1 MFRRSRNSAFIS
13 ARVSLYF
20 SGMGTGGADAT
31 HSFLL
36 QRDARREYH
45 CYNSSGSSMAGRP
58 IFAKTRKDGPTRE
71 LGAAFWN
78 SLADG
83 GEKTI
88 PSWSHWS
95 NGYEK
100 GTSGENSQSSR
111 GRCWGDEHQPR
122 ELWEFSPLVPF
133 S

>member
-36 QRDARREYH
+36 QRAARREYH

-78 SLADG
+78 FLG
-83 GEKTI
+83 GGGGKTI
-88 PSWSHWS
+88 SSWRPA
-95 NGYEK
+95 GQGDDK
-100 GTSGENSQSSR
+100 G
-111 GRCWGDEHQPR
+111 
-122 ELWEFSPLVPF
+122 
-133 S
+133 